1 MYVRDYSRRKY
12 VIIGAFIL
20 ITLVYLIRLFY
31 LQVVDNR
38 FKLSADNIVLR
49 NERQYP
55 PRGRIYD
62 RDHKLLVYNEAAYD
76 ILVIPNQVKN
86 IDTTEF
92 CQLLGI
98 DSATYDQQIKSAK
111 NYSLFRPTVFL
122 KQLSK
127 KDFGV
132 FQEKLYQFPGFY
144 SQTRTLRHYPRSI
157 AAHLLGNIGEVSQQE
172 LNKDDFYQAG
182 DYIGKSGIEKYY
194 EKQLR
199 GEKGMKIIEVDVYN
213 RDKGSYMNGKY
224 DTLAVPGEDITLGI
238 DADLQ
243 QYGEQL
249 MQNKVGSIVAIDP
262 NNGEI
267 LAMISSPTFDPNM
280 LVGRERSENFTKLID
295 DTLKPIMNRAVM
307 GTYPPGSTFKMV
319 NGLIALQEKVIW
331 EGTEFTCQGR
341 LSSPIKCTH
350 DHVSPLNLDEAI
362 QQSCNSYFW
371 KTFRS
376 ILGNTRYADSHE
388 AYANWYNHVMSFGFG
403 QKFNTD
409 IPYELPGNI
418 PDNAYFDKLYNG
430 VWNALTVRSLA
441 IGQGEILVTPIQL
454 ANLVAIIANRG
465 YYFPPHVVRS
475 IEDNDTIS
483 NKFNH
488 KILTNVEPKYFDI
501 IRKAMLTVFEGEH
514 GTARFYKLNNIKQ
527 CGKTGTVENPHGED
541 HSIFI
546 AFAPL
551 ENPKIALSVIVENSG
566 YGSTWAAPIA
576 SLMIEKYITDSI
588 SRPKLEKR
596 MLEGD
601 LIHKSDEQ
609 TPEHH

>member
-1 MYVRDYSRRKY
+1 MYSRDFSRRKY
-12 VIIGAFIL
+12 VIIGVFIL
-20 ITLVYLIRLFY
+20 ITLIYLIRLFY
-31 LQVVDNR
+31 LQVIDNR

-49 NERQYP
+49 SERQYP

-62 RDHKLLVYNEAAYD
+62 RNHKLLVYNEAAYD
-76 ILVIPNQVKN
+76 IMVIPNQVKN
-86 IDTTEF
+86 IDTSEF
-92 CQLLGI
+92 CMLLDI
-98 DSATYDQQIKSAK
+98 DSATFDQQIKNAK
-111 NYSLFRPTVFL
+111 NYSYFRSSVFL

-127 KDFGV
+127 KDFGIV
-132 FQEKLYQFPGFY
+132 QEKLYQFPGFY
-144 SQTRTLRHYPRSI
+144 SQTRTLRHYPHPI
-157 AAHLLGNIGEVSQQE
+157 AAHLLGNIGEVSQRE
-172 LNKDDFYQAG
+172 LDKDNFYKAG
-182 DYIGKSGIEKYY
+182 DYIGKSGIEKFY

-224 DTLAVPGEDITLGI
+224 DTLAVPGKDITLGL

-243 QYGEQL
+243 QYGEKL
-249 MQNKVGSIVAIDP
+249 MQNKLGSIVAIDP
-262 NNGEI
+262 QNGEI

-280 LVGRERSENFTKLID
+280 LVGRERSENFTDLLN

-331 EGTEFTCQGR
+331 EGTEFTCQGK
-341 LSSPIKCTH
+341 LSRPIKCTH
-350 DHVSPLNLDEAI
+350 THKSPLNLDEAI

-376 ILGNTRYADSHE
+376 ILNNPKYTDSHE
-388 AYANWYNHVMSFGFG
+388 AYANWYDHVMSFGFG

-418 PDNAYFDKLYNG
+418 PDKEYFDKLYRG

-454 ANLVAIIANRG
+454 ANLSAIIANRG
-465 YYFPPHVVRS
+465 YYYPPHVVKS
-475 IEDNDTIS
+475 VEGNDTIS
-483 NKFNH
+483 K
-488 KILTNVEPKYFDI
+488 KYDQKQLTNIKPKYFDV
-501 IRKAMLTVFEGEH
+501 IRGAMLTVFEGKH
-514 GTARFYKLNNIKQ
+514 GTARFYKLDNIKQ

-546 AFAPL
+546 AFAPIDK
-551 ENPKIALSVIVENSG
+551 PQIAISVIVENSG

-576 SLMIEKYITDSI
+576 SLMIEKYLTGKT

-596 MLEGD
+596 MLDGN

-609 TPEHH
+609 TSEHD

>member
-1 MYVRDYSRRKY
+1 MYVRDFSRRKY
-12 VIIGAFIL
+12 LIAGVFIL
-20 ITLVYLIRLFY
+20 ITLIYLVRLFY

-38 FKLSADNIVLR
+38 FKLSAENIVLR
-49 NERQYP
+49 SEIQYP

-62 RDHKLLVYNEAAYD
+62 RNHKLLVYNEAAYD

-92 CQLLGI
+92 CKLLGI
-98 DSATYDQQIKSAK
+98 DSSTFDQQLIAAK
-111 NYSLFRPTVFL
+111 KYSFFRPSVFL
-122 KQLSK
+122 KQISK
-127 KDFGV
+127 KDFGIV
-132 FQEKLYQFPGFY
+132 QEKLYQFPGFY
-144 SQTRTLRHYPRSI
+144 SQTRTLRHYPLPI

-172 LNKDDFYQAG
+172 IDKDNFYKAG

-199 GEKGMKIIEVDVYN
+199 GEKGMKIVEVDVYN

-224 DTLAVPGEDITLGI
+224 DTLSIPGEDINLGI
-238 DADLQ
+238 DAELQ
-243 QYGEQL
+243 QYGERL
-249 MQNKVGSIVAIDP
+249 MKNKLGSIVAIDP
-262 NNGEI
+262 QNGEI
-267 LAMISSPTFDPNM
+267 LALISSPTFDPNM
-280 LVGRERSENFTKLID
+280 LVGRERSANFIKLLK

-331 EGTEFTCQGR
+331 EGTEFTCQGK

-350 DHVSPLNLDEAI
+350 DHVSPLNLDMAI

-376 ILGNTRYADSHE
+376 ILNNTRYADTHE
-388 AYANWYNHVMSFGFG
+388 AYVKWYNYVLSFGFG

-418 PDNAYFDKLYNG
+418 PDKAYYDKLYNG

-454 ANLVAIIANRG
+454 ANLAAIIANRG
-465 YYFPPHVVRS
+465 YYFPPHVVKS
-475 IEDNDTIS
+475 LEDNDTIL
-483 NKFNH
+483 NKFKH
-488 KILTNVEPKYFDI
+488 KILTNVEPKYFDV
-501 IRKAMLTVFEGEH
+501 IRGAMLTVFEGEH
-514 GTARFYKLNNIKQ
+514 GTARFYKLDSIQQ
-527 CGKTGTVENPHGED
+527 CGKTGTVENPHGKD

-546 AFAPL
+546 AFAPMK
-551 ENPKIALSVIVENSG
+551 NPQIALSVIVENSG

-576 SLMIEKYITDSI
+576 SLMIEKYLTGKI
-588 SRPKLEKR
+588 SRPRLEKR
-596 MLEGD
+596 MVDGD
-601 LIHKSDEQ
+601 LIHDDDILTS
-609 TPEHH
+609 EH

>member
-1 MYVRDYSRRKY
+1 MYLRDYSGRKY
-12 VIIGAFIL
+12 VIIGVFIL
-20 ITLVYLIRLFY
+20 ITLVYLVRLFY
-31 LQVVDNR
+31 LQVIDNR

-49 NERQYP
+49 SVRQYP

-62 RDHKLLVYNEAAYD
+62 KNHKLLVYNEAAYD
-76 ILVIPNQVKN
+76 ILVIPGQVKN
-86 IDTTEF
+86 IDTAKF
-92 CQLLGI
+92 CQLLDI
-98 DSATYDQQIKSAK
+98 DTTTFDEHLKSAE
-111 NYSLFRPTVFL
+111 NYSRYRPSIFL
-122 KQLSK
+122 KQISK
-127 KDFGV
+127 KDFGIV
-132 FQEKLYQFPGFY
+132 QEKLFQFPGFY
-144 SQTRTLRHYPRSI
+144 AQTRTLRHYTRPI

-172 LNKDDFYQAG
+172 LDKDNFYKAG

-194 EKQLR
+194 EKDLR

-213 RDKGSYMNGKY
+213 RDKGSYMDGKY
-224 DTLAVPGEDITLGI
+224 DTLAIAGKDITLGL

-243 QYGEQL
+243 QYGEKL
-249 MQNKVGSIVAIDP
+249 MQNKLGSIVAIDP
-262 NNGEI
+262 TNGEI
-267 LAMISSPTFDPNM
+267 LALISSPTFDPNK
-280 LVGRERSENFTKLID
+280 LVGRERSDNFIQLLD
-295 DTLKPIMNRAVM
+295 DTLKPIMNRAIM

-331 EGTEFTCQGR
+331 EGTEFTCQGK

-350 DHVSPLNLDEAI
+350 DHKSPLNLDEAI

-371 KTFRS
+371 KTFR
-376 ILGNTRYADSHE
+376 NTLDNPGFSDSHA
-388 AYANWYNHVMSFGFG
+388 AYDNWYNHVMSFGFG

-409 IPYELPGNI
+409 IPYELAGNI
-418 PDNAYFDKLYNG
+418 PDKAYFDKLYRG

-454 ANLVAIIANRG
+454 ANLSAIIANRG
-465 YYFPPHVVRS
+465 YYYPPHVVRS

-483 NKFNH
+483 NKY
-488 KILTNVEPKYFDI
+488 KQKKMTNIEPKYFNI
-501 IRKAMLTVFEGEH
+501 IRGAMLTVFEGEH
-514 GTARFYKLNNIKQ
+514 GTARFYKLDSIQQ

-576 SLMIEKYITDSI
+576 SLMIEKYLTGKI

-596 MLEGD
+596 MLDGD
-601 LIHKSDEQ
+601 LIHKEDDQKEQ
-609 TPEHH
+609 DH